1 MLKVYKYEIPI
12 QDEFS
17 LTMDRNAKILK
28 VENQGDKPYM
38 WALVDPDKEMI
49 TRKFLFV
56 GTGQRI
62 DYCQPQLKHIS
73 TFQVQGGRYIFHIFQ
88 II

>member
-17 LTMDRNAKILK
+17 LTMDKNAKILK

-73 TFQVQGGRYIFHIFQ
+73 TFQSQEGSYIFHIFQ